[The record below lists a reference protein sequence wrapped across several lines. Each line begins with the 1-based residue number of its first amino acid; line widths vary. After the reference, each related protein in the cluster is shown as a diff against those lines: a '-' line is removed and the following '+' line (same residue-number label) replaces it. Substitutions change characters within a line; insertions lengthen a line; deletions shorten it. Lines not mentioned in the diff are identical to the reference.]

1 MTSGTNPRPNRCV
14 ESGRRS
20 TPGRAR
26 RALAN
31 MIAALTVNA
40 AIILAIPRST
50 DTNPAPIVLQL
61 NRTLI
66 NGCWEEG
73 EFVDGE
79 TAMVA
84 MVALDDSYVAN
95 GSSGWITPN

>member
-1 MTSGTNPRPNRCV
+1 MISGTNLHPGEPV
-14 ESGRRS
+14 EAVRRS
-20 TPGRAR
+20 VPGRAR

-73 EFVDGE
+73 EFVGGK

-84 MVALDDSYVAN
+84 VVALDDSLVAN
-95 GSSGWITPN
+95 GLSGWISPN